1 MKKFLFSSLM
11 LALVLIS
18 CEDDASFEAIE
29 QGDYPVKEYYL
40 ERNPLVNVWGAGLDL
55 IHDECQLES
64 TDLDYTYL
72 TDSSEVDYDLNFYAV
87 KAISYTSSGDTKI
100 AGVPAL
106 LLSSDTKAC
115 KLGEGVDFF
124 DSLTVITED
133 MIALLAYEPQIDYS
147 TLLDT
152 GGVYYDYDLLYDAL
166 SSCIIGDDFRGTELV
181 IPEGKTE
188 EEVQA
193 VYLIE
198 SAEGGYTKFMVKQF
212 KPDQPND
219 KQTLIR
225 WQVISE

>member
-1 MKKFLFSSLM
+1 MKKLILLIPV
-11 LALVLIS
+11 LALFLIS
-18 CEDDASFEAIE
+18 CEEDESFTPIV
-29 QGDYPVKEYYL
+29 QGEYPVKEYFL
-40 ERNPLVNVWGAGLDL
+40 ERDPKVNVWGAGLDL
-55 IHDECQLES
+55 SHSES
-64 TDLDYTYL
+64 QMTETDLDYIYM
-72 TDSSEVDYDLNFYAV
+72 TDSSDFDYDLNFYAV
-87 KAISYTSSGDTKI
+87 KAISYSDNGDTKI

-106 LLSSDTKAC
+106 LLSPDTKAC

-133 MIALLAYEPQIDYS
+133 MLALLAYEPVVDYS
-147 TLLDT
+147 ILLDT

-188 EEVQA
+188 MEVQA

-198 SAEGGYTKFMVKQF
+198 TAEQAYVKFMVKQF
-212 KPDQPND
+212 KPAQPNS